1 MSASGAR
8 DEASR
13 TPRTEPVRTPLGG
26 VFWTLWA
33 GRSLSTLGG
42 YLQFLALPLWVQ
54 QTTGSAPAGVLA
66 FVVFHLP
73 KVVVSPFAG
82 LIADRLDRRGVA
94 IATDVASALV
104 TVAMAAAAAGRHV
117 VTVVVLLGLLQVL
130 AAVRVPA
137 LSSIL
142 PDAIPAGRLMA
153 ANSLLDAAT
162 GAAMTLGPLLG
173 TALLTG
179 WGIEWVLLLNGLT
192 FIVAA
197 LCLLPLSPTP
207 ADGRTSQTG
216 VAALAGGLRA
226 LWGDRI
232 VRYAV
237 AAESVMYLCV
247 GAATEQLA
255 IWLGQVHAAS
265 AERLI
270 GAFGV
275 GCGLGWLAVTVVL
288 GRARE
293 TVAPTRMLWWSA
305 LAAAPVSAAAVFLLR
320 GGTGVLPAAAAGLLV
335 SVHQFLYGLGPVL
348 VCQQRA
354 ANSHRGRVLAFRRMA
369 TTLSQLASLA
379 AGALL
384 AGWLDMG
391 SVLLL
396 CGGLAT
402 VTTMPLARLA
412 YRTEQAERVGQ
423 AERVARAQEAGQ
435 AGQAAVAAPQAA
447 PAAAAPAP
455 AAVR

>member
-1 MSASGAR
+1 MTAPA
-8 DEASR
+8 A
-13 TPRTEPVRTPLGG
+13 RTPLGG

-73 KVVVSPFAG
+73 KVVVSPYAG
-82 LIADRLDRRGVA
+82 LLADRLDRRSVA
-94 IATDVASALV
+94 IATDAASALV
-104 TVAMAAAAAGRHV
+104 TAAMAAAAAGRHV

-162 GAAMTLGPLLG
+162 GVAMTLGPLLG

-179 WGIEWVLLLNGLT
+179 WGIEGVLLLNGLT
-192 FIVAA
+192 FLVAA
-197 LCLLPLSPTP
+197 LCLVPLPP
-207 ADGRTSQTG
+207 APVDGRTTQTG
-216 VAALAGGLRA
+216 LAALAGGLRA
-226 LWGDRI
+226 LWGDRV

-265 AERLI
+265 AGPLI

-293 TVAPTRMLWWSA
+293 SLAPTRMLWWSA
-305 LAAAPVSAAAVFLLR
+305 LAAAPVSVAAVFLVR
-320 GGTGVLPAAAAGLLV
+320 GATGVLPAAAAGLLV
-335 SVHQFLYGLGPVL
+335 SVHQFLYGLGPVM

-354 ANSHRGRVLAFRRMA
+354 ASSHRGRVLAFRRMA
-369 TTLSQLASLA
+369 TTLSQLTSLA
-379 AGALL
+379 VGALL
-384 AGWLDMG
+384 AGQLG
-391 SVLLL
+391 LGPVLLVS
-396 CGGLAT
+396 GVLAT
-402 VTTMPLARLA
+402 VTTVPLARLA
-412 YRTEQAERVGQ
+412 HRTERAEQ
-423 AERVARAQEAGQ
+423 
-435 AGQAAVAAPQAA
+435 AVAAAPHPL
-447 PAAAAPAP
+447 PAAAPVAGGT
-455 AAVR
+455 R